1 LAQTVRRQP
10 QATIGADNPDFQG
23 GMAARTCGIT
33 HEHSEGAGGTPTG
46 QHMTTTLEQLN
57 AAETSA
63 FIAAL
68 HGIYE
73 HSPWIPERAALQRPF
88 RNLTAFKLALHKVV
102 TDASRAEQLG
112 LIRAHPELAGRAAIA
127 GELTAESTGE
137 QAKAGLNLCSPEE
150 FARLQQLNADYN
162 AKFGFPFILAVK
174 GPTGAGLTRQQ
185 IIATFA
191 RRLRN
196 QPEDELREAL
206 RQIGRI
212 AEMRINDLLGYRPVM
227 GATVMQWAEEI
238 GALSEDEGALTC
250 TYLTETHQRTA
261 EQIAQWMRE
270 AGMHVHIDAV
280 GNVVGR
286 YLSTDPQARTLLTG
300 SHYDTVR
307 NGGKYDG
314 REGILLPIAVV
325 KHLHERG
332 ETLPFHFEVIGFSEE
347 EGVRFKSTFLGSN
360 AVTGHFDMKL
370 LDLQDKDGISMREVI
385 TQAGHDVAAIPQIAR
400 DPADILGYVEVHIEQ
415 GPVLLNRDL
424 PVGIVTSIAGS
435 SRYLVELKGVAS
447 HAGTTPMDMR
457 KDAAAAAAE
466 IILYVEQRCSQDQH
480 AALVGTV
487 GQLQVPRGST
497 NVIPGGCQLS
507 LDIRAAVDEV
517 RMAAV
522 KDVLGKIEEICGRR
536 SIDFKL
542 EETLSAP
549 AAPCAPWLMDQLR
562 AATERAG
569 VTPFELASGAG
580 HDAMAI
586 AKLTDVC
593 MLFTRCGNG
602 GISHNPLETMTA
614 DDAEVSGQI
623 LLDFL
628 RSFEVKR

>member
-1 LAQTVRRQP
+1 
-10 QATIGADNPDFQG
+10 
-23 GMAARTCGIT
+23 
-33 HEHSEGAGGTPTG
+33 
-46 QHMTTTLEQLN
+46 MTTTLEHLN

-196 QPEDELREAL
+196 QPEDEVREAL

-212 AEMRINDLLGYRPVM
+212 AEMRINDLLGYRPAM

-261 EQIAQWMRE
+261 QQIAQWMRE

-325 KHLHERG
+325 RHLHERG

-497 NVIPGGCQLS
+497 NVIPGACQLS

-522 KDVLGKIEEICGRR
+522 KDILSKIEEICGRR

-542 EETLSAP
+542 EETLSAA

-614 DDAEVSGQI
+614 DDAEVS
-623 LLDFL
+623 
-628 RSFEVKR
+628 